1 MQKKAAW
8 HQCSVKVTQG
18 ECFGEIKTN
27 EIVTL
32 LTTPKM
38 TDTRKGIGHIK
49 SLKGRIVFKW
59 IMEYSNDLWILDYS
73 KLPS

>member
-1 MQKKAAW
+1 M
-8 HQCSVKVTQG
+8 KVTQG

-32 LTTPKM
+32 LTVPKM
-38 TDTRKGIGHIK
+38 TNTKKGIGHIK
-49 SLKGRIVFKW
+49 SIKAGLFLKW

-73 KLPS
+73 KLPT